1 MTGPPSPVDRVV
13 GTGQPLGHGRLAAN
27 TWYAVDG
34 ERKEA
39 AAGTSVV
46 ADVNSVKL
54 TNTLRRKFGPA
65 EQRTCRSPKPRRRRA
80 TTSLWPSHRRCSAT
94 PLSCVEPVVL
104 PAVPAVTGPGLRAS
118 RGRVRVGIPDAD

>member
-1 MTGPPSPVDRVV
+1 MTWPPSLVGRVA

-27 TWYAVDG
+27 TWYAVEG
-34 ERKEA
+34 EKKEA

-54 TNTLRRKFGPA
+54 TNTLHRKFGL
-65 EQRTCRSPKPRRRRA
+65 QRMCRSPKPRRRRA
-80 TTSLWPSHRRCSAT
+80 ATSLWPSHRRCSAT

-104 PAVPAVTGPGLRAS
+104 PAVPAVAGPGLRAS
-118 RGRVRVGIPDAD
+118 CGRVRVGIPDAD

>member
-1 MTGPPSPVDRVV
+1 MTGPPSLVGRVA

-39 AAGTSVV
+39 AAGTSAV

-54 TNTLRRKFGPA
+54 TNTLRRKVGPA
-65 EQRTCRSPKPRRRRA
+65 ENVQVAEAKKEEGGNKPLAQPPPLQRYPT
-80 TTSLWPSHRRCSAT
+80 
-94 PLSCVEPVVL
+94 
-104 PAVPAVTGPGLRAS
+104 
-118 RGRVRVGIPDAD
+118 